1 MILRLKNV
9 PFSATRIKELNS
21 QKNKKRILIVDAHPV
36 LRLGLTHFLNHER
49 DLFVCG
55 EADNERSAVEMTA
68 ELQPDCIISDICL
81 NGMNCF
87 ELIKNLTESH
97 SNLAILVFS
106 KHDETIYAERALR
119 AGAKGYIM
127 KNEAPRKVI
136 EAVREILKGRVYLS
150 KEMQSRVLQ
159 KLINRNSDHS
169 TPEIDKL
176 SDRELQVFQLIG
188 QGHGTRHIAQTLHL
202 SKNTIE
208 TYRAHIKRK
217 LNLKNASELWKH
229 AIEWNLF

>member
-1 MILRLKNV
+1 M
-9 PFSATRIKELNS
+9 KEMNS

-36 LRLGLTHFLNHER
+36 LRFGLTHLLNQER

-55 EADNERSAVEMTA
+55 EADNERIALETIA
-68 ELQPDCIISDICL
+68 ELQPDFIISDICL
-81 NGMNCF
+81 NGTNCF
-87 ELIKNLTESH
+87 ELIKNLTASN

-127 KNEAPRKVI
+127 KNEAPNNVI
-136 EAVREILKGRVYLS
+136 KAIREIMKGGAYLS
-150 KEMQSRVLQ
+150 AGMQSKFLQ
-159 KLINRNSDHS
+159 KLVHGNDKGDYSQTDI
-169 TPEIDKL
+169 EKL

-188 QGHGTRHIAQTLHL
+188 QGHRTRHIAQTLHL
-202 SKNTIE
+202 SVNTIE

-217 LNLKNASELWKH
+217 LNLKNASELTKH